1 MRCCPALS
9 TLSKGDLISLS
20 LLHLAAS
27 LTLSLLLNLST
38 YLSHSLYLSL
48 HAICISFNSFL
59 FLSLILYFLY
69 FVFENVFPHRFEI
82 KTKDALT
89 ALESRLLVER
99 TAALHSLRL
108 EMQIMIDK
116 AHVEKDEFQA
126 LYSKVR

>member
-1 MRCCPALS
+1 MHIIQFL
-9 TLSKGDLISLS
+9 SLS
-20 LLHLAAS
+20 LP
-27 LTLSLLLNLST
+27 
-38 YLSHSLYLSL
+38 HSLFSL
-48 HAICISFNSFL
+48 FCVL
-59 FLSLILYFLY
+59 KC
-69 FVFENVFPHRFEI
+69 FPHRFEV